1 MSDDRSWSTIA
12 EREITQKEITQV
24 EEILPI
30 PDHEGPV
37 VGATLAV
44 EAGPE
49 AGRMLYVGSSGGVLG
64 RSEDAGLTF
73 SDKAISRSHARIDLR
88 GGHFYLRDLSS
99 VNGTFVDGQR
109 VLDEFQ
115 LPPVCR
121 IRIGRHTIL
130 RFTAVDDQGRE
141 REYQRVLT
149 EERLR
154 FEEEKSR
161 ALAEQAEELRLVNAD
176 LETMASA
183 VSSDLRD
190 HVVAVLKSAGA
201 LRQRCSGVLSP
212 EDREALDS
220 LTAEAEKME
229 RQLDDLAAYA
239 RIGTE
244 GELEELALDQVMAE
258 VRDALA
264 EDVAVF
270 DARIRW
276 EGLPFVMGNRRTL
289 GQLFHAL
296 VHNSLRF
303 RGDESPDIAVNADRD
318 AGEWVVS
325 VSDNGA
331 GIPEDQR
338 EKVFQVFQRTRTAD
352 PLPGTGIGLA
362 IAKRVVEQH
371 HGRIWIEGTA
381 GPGTIVRFS
390 LPSAYDPEATT

>member
-1 MSDDRSWSTIA
+1 MSDDRPWSTIA

-49 AGRMLYVGSSGGVLG
+49 AGRMLYVGSLGGVLG
-64 RSEDAGLTF
+64 RSEDAGFTF

-88 GGHFYLRDLSS
+88 GEHFYLRDLAS

-115 LPPVCR
+115 LPPTCR

-130 RFTAVDDQGRE
+130 RYSAVDDRGRE

-190 HVVAVLKSAGA
+190 HVVAVLKAAGA
-201 LRQRCSGVLSP
+201 LRQRCSGVLPP

-239 RIGTE
+239 RVGLE
-244 GELEELALDQVMAE
+244 GEMEELTLEGVLEEVTA
-258 VRDALA
+258 ALA
-264 EDVAVF
+264 EDIAAV
-270 DARIRW
+270 DAHVRW
-276 EGLPFVMGNRRTL
+276 DRLPFAMGNRRSL
-289 GQLFHAL
+289 GQLFQAL
-296 VHNSLRF
+296 VLNSLCF
-303 RGDESPDIAVNADRD
+303 RGAGPPEIVVTADREG
-318 AGEWVVS
+318 AEWVVA
-325 VSDNGA
+325 VADNGI
-331 GIPEDQR
+331 GIPDDQR
-338 EKVFQVFQRTRTAD
+338 ESVFQVFRRTRPAGR
-352 PLPGTGIGLA
+352 LPGTGIGLA

-371 HGRIWIEGTA
+371 HGRIWIESGP
-381 GPGTIVRFS
+381 GPGTTIRFS
-390 LPSAYDPEATT
+390 LPSAFDPEATA